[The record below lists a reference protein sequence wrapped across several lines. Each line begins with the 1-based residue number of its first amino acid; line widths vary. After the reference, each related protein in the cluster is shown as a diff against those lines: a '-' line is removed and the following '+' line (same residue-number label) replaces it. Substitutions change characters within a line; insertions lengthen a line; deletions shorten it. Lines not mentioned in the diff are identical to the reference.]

1 MELFDKIPERFFSV
15 LTSSKTPLYIQAL
28 FVIKK
33 AFDSEL
39 FIKNDE
45 LVSMLIDQ
53 METSFQD
60 ADFTEE
66 ENENQGFI
74 IDTGVSGKI
83 RLLLRR
89 LKVTGWI
96 DTRMAK
102 DSFDEEVFLP
112 DYAIKTID
120 LLLDLSTDRVKEY
133 NSYVYTTYAAL
144 DKAKETPEYL
154 YQALRTA
161 DQNTHNLVEE
171 LKSLYNNIVR
181 YFNRMLVQNDVNEL
195 LAQHFEAYKSKI
207 LDNIYYPLKTIDSV
221 PRFKNTIIH
230 LLNEWLSDEEL
241 IQSIV
246 SQGIKRKVYENS
258 EQGYNETMGMIHYII
273 DTYDHLENLIAQID
287 EKHEQYTSAS
297 VEKIRYAINSDRSIK
312 GKLIELLKNPNTI
325 ILDALSSSVNIYRY
339 QYFDSSSLYN
349 QVKVAAS
356 NQRKPLA
363 IPNYADD
370 QKVEKEFLISLK
382 NQYGNQRIDN
392 YLNKNFLGRTEVTTS
407 DLEMSKPEEFILF
420 LFSTIRAQEKSS
432 NYTIEFL
439 EGNQMNNGYTL
450 PRVIFRKKEA
460 NNV

>member
-230 LLNEWLSDEEL
+230 LLNEWLSDEEF
-241 IQSIV
+241 
-246 SQGIKRKVYENS
+246 
-258 EQGYNETMGMIHYII
+258 
-273 DTYDHLENLIAQID
+273 
-287 EKHEQYTSAS
+287 EK
-297 VEKIRYAINSDRSIK
+297 KDK
-312 GKLIELLKNPNTI
+312 KKWKLKL
-325 ILDALSSSVNIYRY
+325 
-339 QYFDSSSLYN
+339 
-349 QVKVAAS
+349 
-356 NQRKPLA
+356 
-363 IPNYADD
+363 
-370 QKVEKEFLISLK
+370 
-382 NQYGNQRIDN
+382 
-392 YLNKNFLGRTEVTTS
+392 
-407 DLEMSKPEEFILF
+407 
-420 LFSTIRAQEKSS
+420 
-432 NYTIEFL
+432 
-439 EGNQMNNGYTL
+439 
-450 PRVIFRKKEA
+450 
-460 NNV
+460 